1 MRPHI
6 IYLNSHDTGRYVR
19 PYGYPVATPR
29 LQQFAEEGVV
39 FRRAFSA
46 SPTCSPS
53 RAALLTGRYPHE
65 VGMLGL
71 SHRGFSL
78 TDPHQHL
85 GHVLQSAGYRTVL
98 AGLQHVA
105 EDPEEL
111 GYDEVLPVSSHAAA
125 DVAPAA
131 ADFVAGEH
139 EQPFYLEV
147 GFFETHR
154 PYPAPGPQDDSRY
167 LQPPSPVPDAPETRE
182 DMAGYSASARRFDDA
197 VGQVLDAVEEAG
209 IAEHTL
215 VICTTDH
222 GLAFPSMKCTLFD
235 DGIGVMLMMRGPGG
249 FTGGVV
255 SDALVTQLDLF
266 PTVCEITGAVPSDG
280 LRGRSLLPL
289 MGGSEE
295 TLHDAVHAELTYHVD
310 YQPQRCVRTDRY
322 KYIRSFREL
331 DHRIL
336 EHTDAGASK
345 QYLTA
350 RGWGD
355 QEQEA
360 EMLFDVLLDP
370 HEAHNL
376 LADPGHSDTVTDM
389 RARMDSWMRETDDP
403 LLRGPVPAPPGANV
417 KGAEGFG
424 A

>member
-1 MRPHI
+1 MRPNV
-6 IYLNSHDTGRYVR
+6 IYVNSHDTGRYVR
-19 PYGYPVATPR
+19 PYGYPVATPG

-78 TDPHQHL
+78 TDHHQHL
-85 GHVLQSAGYRTVL
+85 SHVLRTAGYRTAL

-105 EDPEEL
+105 QDPTEL
-111 GYDEVLPVSSHAAA
+111 GYDEILPVPSHSAG

-131 ADFVAGEH
+131 ADFLASAP

-154 PYPAPGPQDDSRY
+154 PYPTPEPADDPRY
-167 LQPPSPVPDAPETRE
+167 LQPPTPVPDSPETRE
-182 DMAGYSASARRFDDA
+182 DMAGYSSSVRRFDDG
-197 VGQVLDAVEEAG
+197 VGQVLDAVERAG
-209 IAEHTL
+209 IADDTL

-222 GLAFPSMKCTLFD
+222 GLAFPNMKCTLSD

-249 FTGGVV
+249 FTGGTVN
-255 SDALVTQLDLF
+255 DALVSQLDLF
-266 PTVCEITGAVPSDG
+266 PTICEIAGISPSEG
-280 LRGRSLLPL
+280 LRGRSLRPL
-289 MGGSEE
+289 MDGREDH
-295 TLHDAVHAELTYHVD
+295 LHDAVHAELTYHVD
-310 YQPQRCVRTDRY
+310 YQPQRCVRTDRF
-322 KYIRSFREL
+322 KYIRSFRQL

-345 QYLTA
+345 QYLAA

-355 QEQEA
+355 QGQEQ
-360 EMLFDVLLDP
+360 EMLFDLLLDP

-376 LADPGHSDTVTDM
+376 VSDGEHADTVEGM
-389 RARMDSWMRETDDP
+389 RARMESWMRLTDDP

-417 KGAEGFG
+417 QGAPS
-424 A
+424 

>member
-1 MRPHI
+1 MRPNI

-29 LQQFAEEGVV
+29 LQQLAEEGVV

-78 TDPHQHL
+78 IDHHQHL
-85 GHVLQSAGYRTVL
+85 SHVLRTAGYRTVL

-105 EDPEEL
+105 DDPTKL
-111 GYDEVLPVSSHAAA
+111 GYDEILPVPSHSAG

-131 ADFVAGEH
+131 ADFLASAH

-154 PYPAPGPQDDSRY
+154 PYPTPEPVDDPRY
-167 LQPPSPVPDAPETRE
+167 LQPPAPVPDSIETRE
-182 DMAGYSASARRFDDA
+182 DMARYSSSVRRLDDG
-197 VGQVLDAVEEAG
+197 VGQVLDALERAG
-209 IAEHTL
+209 IADNTL

-222 GLAFPSMKCTLFD
+222 GLAFPNMKCTLSD

-249 FTGGVV
+249 FTGGSV
-255 SDALVTQLDLF
+255 SDALVSQLDLF
-266 PTVCEITGAVPSDG
+266 PTVCELAGISPSEG
-280 LRGRSLLPL
+280 LRGRSLLTL
-289 MGGSEE
+289 MDGSEGH
-295 TLHDAVHAELTYHVD
+295 LHDAVYAELNYHVD

-322 KYIRSFREL
+322 KYIRSFRQL

-336 EHTDAGASK
+336 EHTDEGASK
-345 QYLTA
+345 QYLAA
-350 RGWGD
+350 RGWGG
-355 QEQEA
+355 QGQA
-360 EMLFDVLLDP
+360 PEMMFDLLLDP
-370 HEAHNL
+370 HEANNL
-376 LADPGHSDTVTDM
+376 VSDCEHSDTVKGM
-389 RARMDSWMRETDDP
+389 RARLESWMRVTDDP
-403 LLRGPVPAPPGANV
+403 VLRGPVPAPPGANV
-417 KGAEGFG
+417 KGAP
-424 A
+424 